1 MKFFSGAF
9 QESLLK
15 TFKQQGP
22 RARSQTKGREK
33 DQGNAETQNLIM
45 EKGLGKEI
53 ITLGFFIVFSK
64 LVSNTTCKFY

>member
-1 MKFFSGAF
+1 MKFFSGTF

-15 TFKQQGP
+15 TFKQQGT
-22 RARSQTKGREK
+22 RARSQTKGR

-45 EKGLGKEI
+45 EKGFGKEI

-64 LVSNTTCKFY
+64 PVSNTTCKFY